1 MIPIDK
7 VENIV
12 SRFNELESILAKPDL
27 KKDEFVSNSKEYSNL
42 NEIISYAKNY
52 LKVLEDLKS
61 TKNILED
68 KSVDKEFYEMAE
80 KELKDL
86 KQHEEECVKRLKVF
100 LLPKDEADEKNAIIE
115 IRAGTGGMEAAL
127 FAADLFNMYQKVAVL
142 NGWKVEIISYA
153 KNYLKVLEDLK
164 STKNILEDKSTD
176 KEFYEMAE
184 KELKDLK
191 QQEEECVK
199 RLKVFLLPKDE
210 ADEKNAIIEIRA
222 GTGGMEAALF
232 AADLFNMYQKV
243 AVLNG
248 WKVEII
254 NLSNSE
260 GGGYKEIIASIVGR
274 NVFSK
279 LKFESGVHRVQRVPD
294 TETQGRI
301 HTSAATVAVLPEA
314 EEVDVKI
321 NDADLRIDVF
331 RSSGPGGQS
340 VNTTDSA
347 VRVTHIPSGIV
358 VSQQDEKSQHKN
370 KAKALKILRSK
381 LYDLQRSQQE
391 SERAK
396 ARKSQIGTGDRS
408 ERIRTYNFPQ
418 GRVTDHRIN
427 MTLYKLTDFLAGDAF
442 KELSDAIQIQF
453 QEEQLENLKI

>member
-12 SRFNELESILAKPDL
+12 NRFNELEAILAKPDL

-42 NEIISYAKNY
+42 NEIINYAKDY
-52 LKVLEDLKS
+52 LKILEDLKN

-68 KSVDKEFYEMAE
+68 K
-80 KELKDL
+80 
-86 KQHEEECVKRLKVF
+86 
-100 LLPKDEADEKNAIIE
+100 
-115 IRAGTGGMEAAL
+115 T
-127 FAADLFNMYQKVAVL
+127 
-142 NGWKVEIISYA
+142 
-153 KNYLKVLEDLK
+153 
-164 STKNILEDKSTD
+164 TD

-184 KELKDLK
+184 RELKDLK
-191 QQEEECVK
+191 QQEDECVK
-199 RLKVFLLPKDE
+199 KLKVFLLPKDD

-453 QEEQLENLKI
+453 QEEQLENLKV

>member
-12 SRFNELESILAKPDL
+12 SRFNELENILAKPDL

-42 NEIISYAKNY
+42 NDIISYAK
-52 LKVLEDLKS
+52 D
-61 TKNILED
+61 
-68 KSVDKEFYEMAE
+68 
-80 KELKDL
+80 
-86 KQHEEECVKRLKVF
+86 
-100 LLPKDEADEKNAIIE
+100 
-115 IRAGTGGMEAAL
+115 
-127 FAADLFNMYQKVAVL
+127 
-142 NGWKVEIISYA
+142 
-153 KNYLKVLEDLK
+153 YLKVLEDLK

-191 QQEEECVK
+191 QQEEDCVK

-442 KELSDAIQIQF
+442 KE
-453 QEEQLENLKI
+453 

>member
-12 SRFNELESILAKPDL
+12 SRFNELENILAKPDL

-42 NEIISYAKNY
+42 NDIISYAKDY

-68 KSVDKEFYEMAE
+68 KSTDKEFYEMAE

-86 KQHEEECVKRLKVF
+86 KQQEEDCVKRLKVF

-127 FAADLFNMYQKVAVL
+127 FAADLFNMYQKVA
-142 NGWKVEIISYA
+142 I
-153 KNYLKVLEDLK
+153 
-164 STKNILEDKSTD
+164 
-176 KEFYEMAE
+176 
-184 KELKDLK
+184 
-191 QQEEECVK
+191 
-199 RLKVFLLPKDE
+199 
-210 ADEKNAIIEIRA
+210 
-222 GTGGMEAALF
+222 
-232 AADLFNMYQKV
+232 
-243 AVLNG
+243 LNG

>member
-12 SRFNELESILAKPDL
+12 SRFNELENILAKPDL

-42 NEIISYAKNY
+42 NDIISYAK
-52 LKVLEDLKS
+52 D
-61 TKNILED
+61 
-68 KSVDKEFYEMAE
+68 
-80 KELKDL
+80 
-86 KQHEEECVKRLKVF
+86 
-100 LLPKDEADEKNAIIE
+100 
-115 IRAGTGGMEAAL
+115 
-127 FAADLFNMYQKVAVL
+127 
-142 NGWKVEIISYA
+142 
-153 KNYLKVLEDLK
+153 YLKVLEDLK

-191 QQEEECVK
+191 QQEEDCVK

>member
-12 SRFNELESILAKPDL
+12 SRFNELETILAKPDL

-42 NEIISYAKNY
+42 NEIITYAK
-52 LKVLEDLKS
+52 D
-61 TKNILED
+61 
-68 KSVDKEFYEMAE
+68 
-80 KELKDL
+80 
-86 KQHEEECVKRLKVF
+86 
-100 LLPKDEADEKNAIIE
+100 
-115 IRAGTGGMEAAL
+115 
-127 FAADLFNMYQKVAVL
+127 
-142 NGWKVEIISYA
+142 
-153 KNYLKVLEDLK
+153 YLKVLEDLK

-191 QQEEECVK
+191 QKEEDCVK

-314 EEVDVKI
+314 EEVDIKI

-427 MTLYKLTDFLAGDAF
+427 LTLYKLTDFLAGDAF

>member
-1 MIPIDK
+1 MIPRDK

-12 SRFNELESILAKPDL
+12 NRFNELELILAKPDL
-27 KKDEFVSNSKEYSNL
+27 KKEEFVSNSKEYSNL
-42 NEIISYAKNY
+42 NDIITFARSY
-52 LKVLEDLKS
+52 LKVLDDLKN

-68 KSVDKEFYEMAE
+68 KATDKEFYEMAE
-80 KELKDL
+80 LEFKELK
-86 KQHEEECVKRLKVF
+86 KEEEECVKRLKVF

-115 IRAGTGGMEAAL
+115 IRAGTGG
-127 FAADLFNMYQKVAVL
+127 Q
-142 NGWKVEIISYA
+142 
-153 KNYLKVLEDLK
+153 
-164 STKNILEDKSTD
+164 
-176 KEFYEMAE
+176 
-184 KELKDLK
+184 
-191 QQEEECVK
+191 
-199 RLKVFLLPKDE
+199 
-210 ADEKNAIIEIRA
+210 
-222 GTGGMEAALF
+222 EAALF

-321 NDADLRIDVF
+321 NDSDLRIDVF

-358 VSQQDEKSQHKN
+358 ISQQDEKSQHKN
-370 KAKALKILRSK
+370 KAKALKILRSR

>member
-1 MIPIDK
+1 MIPKDK

-12 SRFNELESILAKPDL
+12 SRFNELENILAKPDL

-42 NEIISYAKNY
+42 NEIISYAKDY
-52 LKVLEDLKS
+52 LKVLDDLKS

-68 KSVDKEFYEMAE
+68 KSTDKEFYEMAE

-86 KQHEEECVKRLKVF
+86 KQQEEDCVKRLKVF

-127 FAADLFNMYQKVAVL
+127 FAADLFNMYQ
-142 NGWKVEIISYA
+142 
-153 KNYLKVLEDLK
+153 
-164 STKNILEDKSTD
+164 
-176 KEFYEMAE
+176 
-184 KELKDLK
+184 
-191 QQEEECVK
+191 
-199 RLKVFLLPKDE
+199 R
-210 ADEKNAIIEIRA
+210 
-222 GTGGMEAALF
+222 
-232 AADLFNMYQKV
+232 V